1 MVISEDG
8 EDTVCKRGQGGQ
20 RRRLTGCEGYR
31 GQETGHL
38 AVRSSARNTSTG
50 YIVCSPLLP
59 DQIGPGPVWRFYIFT
74 KKKDNSF
81 FYIDD

>member
-20 RRRLTGCEGYR
+20 RGGGQGVRDIE
-31 GQETGHL
+31 GQETGHQVL
-38 AVRSSARNTSTG
+38 RSSAWNTSTG
-50 YIVCSPLLP
+50 YIVRSPLLP